1 MKVLYIILGLIGSI
15 LLLGVIVPKK
25 FTIETQVTI
34 NKPRQD
40 IFEYV
45 KLIKNQEYYS
55 VRVMRDPNVQMT
67 YSWVDGTVGF
77 VSAWVSND
85 KNVGVGEQEI
95 KSMTEGE
102 KIDVEIRFKKPF
114 ASVASASMVL
124 TSISDTETLV
134 TDTYYGDAAFPM
146 NLITFLFVWG
156 VKKDMQKN
164 LDNLKIILEK

>member
-34 NKPRQD
+34 NKPRQS

-67 YSWVDGTVGF
+67 YS
-77 VSAWVSND
+77 
-85 KNVGVGEQEI
+85 
-95 KSMTEGE
+95 
-102 KIDVEIRFKKPF
+102 
-114 ASVASASMVL
+114 
-124 TSISDTETLV
+124 
-134 TDTYYGDAAFPM
+134 
-146 NLITFLFVWG
+146 
-156 VKKDMQKN
+156 
-164 LDNLKIILEK
+164 